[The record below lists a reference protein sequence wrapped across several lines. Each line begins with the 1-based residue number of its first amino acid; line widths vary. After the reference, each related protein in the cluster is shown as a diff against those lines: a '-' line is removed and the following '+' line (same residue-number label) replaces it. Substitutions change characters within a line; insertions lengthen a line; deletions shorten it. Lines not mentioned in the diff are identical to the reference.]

1 MITFLRKI
9 IFKLKVLFI
18 KSKSYFRYIFF
29 SFSES
34 NGLKKIDNLYFL
46 SNFKYNFQI
55 IKSVRNDPI
64 ILNLKNLVSE
74 DSIFI
79 DIGANIGLVSLIISR
94 LVDKVYS
101 FEPVISSYRYLCRN
115 IELNNIKNVIP
126 LNVALSDKCSLIEV
140 TNIPYGETNKIVKTH
155 LIEEEISR
163 EYDFINV
170 YASTLDNLNN
180 YYLHLKE
187 NKKIIIKIDT
197 ESHEQYVLNGAK
209 SFLKSNSPIL
219 VCMEFTT
226 RNRKS
231 LIEFMNSLK
240 FKNID
245 IYNFAGLVNDEGNL
259 YFANYNFLKDKK

>member
-1 MITFLRKI
+1 MLLKINFFRKI
-9 IFKLKVLFI
+9 IYKFQILFI
-18 KSKSYFRYIFF
+18 KSKSYFRYLYF
-29 SFSES
+29 SFLES
-34 NGLKKIDNLYFL
+34 NGLKRIDNLDFL
-46 SNFKYNFQI
+46 ANFKYNFQI
-55 IKSVRNDPI
+55 TKSVRNDPT
-64 ILNLKNLVSE
+64 ILNLKKLVSK

-115 IELNNIKNVIP
+115 IEINNIKNVIP
-126 LNVALSDKCSLIEV
+126 LNVALSDKCSMIEV

-155 LIEEEISR
+155 LLEDEICR

-170 YASTLDNLNN
+170 YATTFDNLNN

-209 SFLKSNSPIL
+209 SFLTNNSPIL
-219 VCMEFTT
+219 VCMECNL
-226 RNRKS
+226 RNRNS

-240 FKNID
+240 FKQID
-245 IYNFAGLVNDEGNL
+245 IYNFPGLVNDEGNL
-259 YFANYNFLKDKK
+259 YFANDYFF